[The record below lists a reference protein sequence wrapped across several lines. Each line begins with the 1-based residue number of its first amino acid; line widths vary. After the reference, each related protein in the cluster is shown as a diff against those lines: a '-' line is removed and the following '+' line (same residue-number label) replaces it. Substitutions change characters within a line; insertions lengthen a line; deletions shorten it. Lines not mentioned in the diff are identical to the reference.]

1 VRPLSAAHPREIEH
15 GRTRAE
21 LLPPQQLHPNQR
33 TFSVMQRVF
42 VQLTRED
49 AMFFALLENIGEEER
64 EDYIELMMG
73 GFVQVVLL
81 SKRAALLEVMKG

>member
-1 VRPLSAAHPREIEH
+1 
-15 GRTRAE
+15 
-21 LLPPQQLHPNQR
+21 
-33 TFSVMQRVF
+33 MQRVF

-81 SKRAALLEVMKG
+81 SKRAALLEVTNG